1 MAAIPLLMAGC
12 AASSRPADA
21 NGPVRVLMTTTAGE
35 IELELDGERAP
46 VTVANFLMYAERREY
61 DGTIFH
67 RVIPT
72 FVVQGGGYTP
82 DFTERNTLDGRPDR
96 PIRNEWG
103 NGLRNERGTIAMAR
117 ETEPDS
123 ATRQFFINVA
133 DNPRLDT
140 GRPITG
146 NAGYAVF
153 GRVVRGMETIDR
165 IKDAPTGERADKDLR
180 DVPLEPVVILTVRRV
195 RE

>member
-1 MAAIPLLMAGC
+1 
-12 AASSRPADA
+12 
-21 NGPVRVLMTTTAGE
+21 MTTTAGE
-35 IELELDGERAP
+35 IEVELDAARAP
-46 VTVANFLMYAERREY
+46 FTVANFLMYAERREY

-82 DFTERNTLDGRPDR
+82 EFVERNTLDGRPDR

-103 NGLRNERGTIAMAR
+103 NGLHNERGTIAMAR
-117 ETEPDS
+117 ESEPDS
-123 ATRQFFINVA
+123 ATRQFYINVA
-133 DNPRLDT
+133 DNPRLDA
-140 GRPITG
+140 GRESTG

-165 IKDAPTGERADKDLR
+165 IKDAPTGERVDRNLR
-180 DVPLEPVVILTVRRV
+180 DVPLEPVVILSVRRL
-195 RE
+195 RD